1 MILETNED
9 DHHRLMR
16 GQAPR
21 DLRLADTPIAPPEV
35 LEMLFDLARR
45 IGVDFS
51 PAAWLIVEH
60 GEAVGLCSVTKPPQV
75 GVVEIGYGVAPSRQG
90 QGCATRAIAEVVA
103 WAKADQRVEALS
115 AETATTNLASQ
126 AVLARNGFLRVGE
139 RIDDEDGPL
148 ILWRCQ
154 TR

>member
-9 DHHRLMR
+9 DYARLLL
-16 GQAPR
+16 GKAPR
-21 DLRLADTPIAPPEV
+21 DLRLADTDIAPTEV
-35 LEMLFDLARR
+35 LAMLFDLARR
-45 IGVDFS
+45 VGADFS
-51 PAAWLIVEH
+51 PAAWLIVDNS
-60 GEAVGLCSVTKPPQV
+60 EAVGLCSITKPPQN

-103 WAKADQRVEALS
+103 WAKADPRVEALS
-115 AETATTNLASQ
+115 AETATTNLTSQ
-126 AVLARNGFLRVGE
+126 SVLARNGFLRVGE

-154 TR
+154 TQ